1 MTESTAL
8 TALCARTLDNL
19 KAENVIALDLRD
31 VDSSPADYFVICT
44 ANSDTHAR
52 ALTDALARVTLSV
65 GERRPRT
72 EGRDT
77 GEWVL
82 LDYFD
87 VVVHVFRTTAREY
100 YKLEKLWGDAPAVT
114 LKKLEEQSKEEKA
127 KSKEEKPKAA
137 KLKTVKATAAKKAS
151 TEKAGAEKTSTE
163 KASTEK
169 APAKKSATA
178 KATTKA
184 PTKVPKEVAAEKPV
198 KKTTVTAKKSVQ
210 AADAASAEAPKAK
223 RSVVKVDGESKA
235 PTAKAKSATKA
246 STTKT
251 ESPKKVSVKKVS
263 TKKVSEE

>member
-114 LKKLEEQSKEEKA
+114 LKQLEEQSKEEKAKEEKA

-137 KLKTVKATAAKKAS
+137 KSKTAKAPVAKKA
-151 TEKAGAEKTSTE
+151 TEKIPAP
-163 KASTEK
+163 KAT
-169 APAKKSATA
+169 TT

-184 PTKVPKEVAAEKPV
+184 PTKAPKEVVAEKPV
-198 KKTTVTAKKSVQ
+198 KKTTGTAKKSVQ
-210 AADAASAEAPKAK
+210 AADATSAEAPKAK
-223 RSVVKVDGESKA
+223 RNVAKTVDESKVS
-235 PTAKAKSATKA
+235 TAKAKSVTKA
-246 STTKT
+246 SATKT

-263 TKKVSEE
+263 TKKASEE

>member
-114 LKKLEEQSKEEKA
+114 LKQLEEQSKEEKA

-137 KLKTVKATAAKKAS
+137 KSKTAKAPLAKKA
-151 TEKAGAEKTSTE
+151 TEKVPAP
-163 KASTEK
+163 KAT
-169 APAKKSATA
+169 TA

-184 PTKVPKEVAAEKPV
+184 PTKAPKEVVAEKPV
-198 KKTTVTAKKSVQ
+198 KKTTGTAKKSEQ

-223 RSVVKVDGESKA
+223 RNVAKTVDDSKV
-235 PTAKAKSATKA
+235 PTAKTKSVTKA
-246 STTKT
+246 IATKT

-263 TKKVSEE
+263 TKKASEE

>member
-87 VVVHVFRTTAREY
+87 VVIHVFRTTAREY

-114 LKKLEEQSKEEKA
+114 LKQLEEQSKEDKA
-127 KSKEEKPKAA
+127 KSKEEKPKAI
-137 KLKTVKATAAKKAS
+137 KSKTVKAPAAKKA
-151 TEKAGAEKTSTE
+151 TEKVPAEK
-163 KASTEK
+163 A
-169 APAKKSATA
+169 AAAKT
-178 KATTKA
+178 TTKA
-184 PTKVPKEVAAEKPV
+184 PTKAPKEIAAEKPV
-198 KKTTVTAKKSVQ
+198 KKITIAAKKSVQ
-210 AADAASAEAPKAK
+210 AADAASTEAPKAK
-223 RSVVKVDGESKA
+223 RSVVKADGEPKT
-235 PTAKAKSATKA
+235 PTAKAKSTTKA
-246 STTKT
+246 SATKT
-251 ESPKKVSVKKVS
+251 ESPKKVSAKKVS
-263 TKKVSEE
+263 MKKASEE